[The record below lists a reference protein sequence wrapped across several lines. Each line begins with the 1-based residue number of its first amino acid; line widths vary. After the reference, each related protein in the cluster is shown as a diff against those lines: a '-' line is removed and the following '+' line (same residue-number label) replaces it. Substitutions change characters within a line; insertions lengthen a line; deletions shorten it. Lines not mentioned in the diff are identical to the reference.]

1 MHQKNGNGTFTSKI
15 GFVLAAVGSAVGM
28 GNIWMFPYRTGQYG
42 GAAFLIPYLLFIAL
56 FGYVGLSG
64 EFAFGRM
71 TGTGPIGSYEFA
83 MKSRGKKGGAI
94 LGTIPLLGS
103 LGIAIGHHR
112 RLGAAERVRCTDRLA
127 DEHRTGAV
135 LYGNEQHEFFQC
147 AVAHPGYPADGG
159 CADLRRVRRH

>member
-1 MHQKNGNGTFTSKI
+1 MHQKNENGTFTSKI

-71 TGTGPIGSYEFA
+71 TGTGPAAKRAAPSSVRFLCLAHSVLPSATPSSSAGCC
-83 MKSRGKKGGAI
+83 GAR
-94 LGTIPLLGS
+94 S
-103 LGIAIGHHR
+103 VH
-112 RLGAAERVRCTDRLA
+112 
-127 DEHRTGAV
+127 
-135 LYGNEQHEFFQC
+135 
-147 AVAHPGYPADGG
+147 
-159 CADLRRVRRH
+159 

>member
-94 LGTIPLLGS
+94 LGTIPLL
-103 LGIAIGHHR
+103 
-112 RLGAAERVRCTDRLA
+112 A

-135 LYGNEQHEFFQC
+135 LHGNEQHEFFQC

>member
-1 MHQKNGNGTFTSKI
+1 MQQNQPANFKNRI
-15 GFVLAAVGSAVGM
+15 GFVLASVGSAVGM

-103 LGIAIGHHR
+103 LGIAIGYAIIVGWVLR
-112 RLGAAERVRCTDRLA
+112 SAFA

-135 LYGNEQHEFFQC
+135 LHGNEQHEFFQC

>member
-1 MHQKNGNGTFTSKI
+1 MHQKNENGTFTSKI

-83 MKSRGKKGGAI
+83 MKS
-94 LGTIPLLGS
+94 
-103 LGIAIGHHR
+103 
-112 RLGAAERVRCTDRLA
+112 
-127 DEHRTGAV
+127 
-135 LYGNEQHEFFQC
+135 
-147 AVAHPGYPADGG
+147 GG